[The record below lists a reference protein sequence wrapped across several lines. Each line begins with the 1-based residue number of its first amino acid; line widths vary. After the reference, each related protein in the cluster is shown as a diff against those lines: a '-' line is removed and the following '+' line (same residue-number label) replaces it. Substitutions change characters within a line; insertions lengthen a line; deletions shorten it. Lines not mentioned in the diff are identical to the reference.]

1 MLCYSDEAFD
11 PTAADCVIS
20 IDYQTALTKLNHWKW
35 MLHKCIAHP
44 SLVAVVSVAF
54 VVAFEMSVVTKSC
67 SF

>member
-1 MLCYSDEAFD
+1 M
-11 PTAADCVIS
+11 IS
-20 IDYQTALTKLNHWKW
+20 IDYQTALTNLNHWKW